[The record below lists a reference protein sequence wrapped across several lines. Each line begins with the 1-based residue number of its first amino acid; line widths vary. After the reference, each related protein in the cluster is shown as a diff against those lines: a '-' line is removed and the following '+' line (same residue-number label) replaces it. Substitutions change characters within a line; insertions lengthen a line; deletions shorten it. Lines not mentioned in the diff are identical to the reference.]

1 MTLRALAVRHARTR
15 TSAVA
20 LLCGVWVVLV
30 AAVYYRQIW
39 RVLAGGLGRWPILD
53 GPRDPTLPFLSEAVR
68 SAVVAFGG
76 ATLLMMAAISAGL
89 MIGRVARWEL
99 DGPVERLTVAAGI
112 GIGVLANLGLA
123 LAAVGAY
130 RVWMLRAVVALVLVA
145 GLAWWARARLSRGPG
160 LGATRSVWRPH
171 VTGVDRL
178 WLGIAALAALF
189 ALYVALAPVVEY
201 DALWYHLHFPR
212 VFLDHGR
219 LVDLSAEYV
228 SLYPMMW
235 ELWFGYGL
243 AFGGANA
250 ATLLH
255 WALLPLTA
263 MVVFELTRRYA
274 APASPWLAVALFA
287 TVPTIIWEGATP
299 YVDLAFTFHVSLVL
313 LALLRFRETRRR
325 QWLIVAALNLG
336 FTLATKHVGL
346 IVLAITCAATLA
358 IGWRDERRAGPAL
371 RAAVALGVA
380 SLLVPLPWYLR
391 AWSITGNPVFP
402 ELFHLFGAPPD
413 RWDEVARAGLQ
424 RFFDQFGRP
433 RTPANQ
439 LTLPWDMTMHEERYG
454 GALGPLFLAL
464 VPLAALRLRR
474 TRAARVTPLGALVL
488 FSGAYVLLWASP
500 IASFQMRWLLA
511 ITPALAVLGAA
522 GYERLSN
529 LSGVVWPRASVA
541 VGGLIAVLLVLD
553 LPPFTP
559 LHEHERR
566 DWSGGTGWL
575 THVVHGL
582 PVVVIGAE
590 SRDAYLRRMVPTFG
604 AWQAAR
610 RSLPPTARVLTW
622 SGGDHFYGTE
632 RRLWVFAPVVRAAAS
647 APPGMEASALES
659 LRRLG
664 VTHVLI
670 DKRFL
675 VANRYGPDVTWDSY
689 ALTSARTVATRY
701 ATVYEDDR
709 AVLYRIR

>member
-1 MTLRALAVRHARTR
+1 MTSRALAVRNAGTIR
-15 TSAVA
+15 SAIA
-20 LLCGVWVVLV
+20 LLCGAWVVLV
-30 AAVYYRQIW
+30 AAVYYRQLW
-39 RVLAGGLGRWPILD
+39 RVLAGGLGPWPILD
-53 GPRDPTLPFLSEAVR
+53 GPRDSTLPFIGEAAR
-68 SAVVAFGG
+68 SAALALGG
-76 ATLLMMAAISAGL
+76 ATLLMAAAITAGL
-89 MIGRVARWEL
+89 AIVRVARWGL
-99 DGPVERLTVAAGI
+99 DGPVERLAVAAGI
-112 GIGVLANLGLA
+112 GIGALANLGLL
-123 LAAVGAY
+123 LAALGAY
-130 RVWMLRAVVALVLVA
+130 RVPVLRGVTAVLALA
-145 GLAWWARARLSRGPG
+145 GLAWRMGVRSNRGA
-160 LGATRSVWRPH
+160 GATRSAWRSR
-171 VTGVDRL
+171 VVGADRL
-178 WLGIAALAALF
+178 WLAIAALAALF
-189 ALYVALAPVVEY
+189 ALYGALAPVVEY

-212 VFLDHGR
+212 VFLEHGR
-219 LVDLSAEYV
+219 LVDLRYEYV

-243 AFGGANA
+243 ALGGANA

-255 WALLPLTA
+255 WAALPLTA

-287 TVPTIIWEGATP
+287 TVPTIIWEGTTP

-325 QWLIVAALNLG
+325 QWLVIAALNLG
-336 FTLATKHVGL
+336 FALATKHVGL
-346 IVLAITCAATLA
+346 IVLAIACTGTLA
-358 IGWRDERRAGPAL
+358 IGWHDERRLGPAL
-371 RAAVALGVA
+371 RAAIALGMIG
-380 SLLVPLPWYLR
+380 LLVPLPWYLR
-391 AWSITGNPVFP
+391 AWSLTGNPVFP

-413 RWDEVARAGLQ
+413 RWDEIARAGLQ

-474 TRAARVTPLGALVL
+474 GRASRVSSLGALSL
-488 FSGAYVLLWASP
+488 FAGAYVLLWASP
-500 IASFQMRWLLA
+500 LASFQMRWLLA
-511 ITPALAVLGAA
+511 IAPALAVIGAA
-522 GYERLSN
+522 GYERLDAMSAA
-529 LSGVVWPRASVA
+529 VTPRASAAVA
-541 VGGLIAVLLVLD
+541 GLIAVLLLLD

-566 DWSGGTGWL
+566 DWDGRTGWL

-582 PVVVIGAE
+582 SVVVIGAE
-590 SRDAYLRRMVPTFG
+590 SREAYLRRMVPTYG

-610 RSLPPTARVLTW
+610 RSLPPEARVLTW

-632 RRLWVFAPVVRAAAS
+632 SRVWVFAPVVRAAAS
-647 APPGMEASALES
+647 APPEDEARALES

-664 VTHVLI
+664 VTHLLI

-675 VANRYGPDVTWDSY
+675 EANGYGPGVTWDSF
-689 ALTSARTVATRY
+689 ALTNAHTVATRY
-701 ATVYEDDR
+701 ATVYEDGR